1 MGINLAHK
9 GIQLRLV
16 KRFLFLC
23 DFLHQPPDAE
33 NHFIIIFSQNLRFL
47 KAMLTHTD
55 FGQFF
60 DFPHP
65 LFQISHGN
73 CQTAGKQDPQQDH
86 RAEKQCSHKKHH
98 LKKLLFQHFQSIQRH
113 HADQYPAGIFYF
125 RLINKKI
132 FLFIVTIPLCKQRQ
146 QLLLFFRRSK
156 KSGILMIHQLPP
168 VINQKDITLSAHV
181 QAAQMFFNHPIFH
194 IHQKDAHILTGA
206 VRDLRAHRNHPV
218 VFIRGKALHPRSGKN
233 GHRVMDGF
241 HVPVFLHHIFRN
253 RHIQIFLIGKDTSVL
268 GNHHD
273 GFLAVIIFK
282 QLFNVRHQYGTEAL
296 IVFLQI
302 LPQDRA
308 VGKNI
313 RFPLHSGN
321 IGSNVITAQ
330 FQKIMGFGNHLI
342 HQQTGCKEINGPA
355 QNQYYR
361 QPQAQIEKRNLHAE
375 PAEPVSDPTSVFHV
389 PPPF

>member
-1 MGINLAHK
+1 MKLRTTPQRPRSARSTLRRLGRYLMRSAPMLALALILTLA
-9 GIQLRLV
+9 GNVFALIGPTLCGYAIDATAAGRGGV
-16 KRFLFLC
+16 RFDVVFYY
-23 DFLHQPPDAE
+23 AW
-33 NHFIIIFSQNLRFL
+33 R
-47 KAMLTHTD
+47 MLA
-55 FGQFF
+55 
-60 DFPHP
+60 
-65 LFQISHGN
+65 L
-73 CQTAGKQDPQQDH
+73 
-86 RAEKQCSHKKHH
+86 
-98 LKKLLFQHFQSIQRH
+98 
-113 HADQYPAGIFYF
+113 Y
-125 RLINKKI
+125 
-132 FLFIVTIPLCKQRQ
+132 V
-146 QLLLFFRRSK
+146 
-156 KSGILMIHQLPP
+156 
-168 VINQKDITLSAHV
+168 LSALMNYVVSLLILRVSQRTVRAMRADVFAKLMKLPVGYFDRRQAGEILSHITYDIDTVNASLSNDLV
-181 QAAQMFFNHPIFH
+181 Q
-194 IHQKDAHILTGA
+194 ILTSA

-282 QLFNVRHQYGTEAL
+282 QLFNVRHQRGTEAL

-361 QPQAQIEKRNLHAE
+361 QPQAQIKKRNLHAE